1 MIRVLLVEDS
11 VTQREILR
19 RLLNGD
25 GAFSVIAEARNGREA
40 VELVEQCRPDVVLM
54 DIHMPDMNGV
64 EATREI
70 MRRFPVPIVIAS
82 ATLKKREMD
91 LGLEALKAGA
101 VSVIAKPEGAVLLH
115 LEKIAPQ
122 LREELLSASKA
133 KVRRFAAPQ
142 LSPSPPARPPVD
154 LSSRLRDIQ
163 VIGICVSTG
172 GPPLLLEMFSAV
184 PKPYPLP
191 VLLVQHISFGFEE
204 GFARWLSDSTGQSV
218 SLAANGQRL
227 EPGIWIAPGGWH
239 LTFASRTRLD
249 LRERQPADIHCPSGD
264 PLFESLGKHFGA
276 NAVGVVL
283 TGMGDDG
290 ARGLLA
296 LNQAG
301 GVTLIQDES
310 SSLIWGMPKAAKQ
323 LNAAALELSPEQ
335 IVRVMTEVA
344 ESKFANHCPTIP

>member
-11 VTQREILR
+11 ITQREILR
-19 RLLNGD
+19 RLLNDD
-25 GAFSVIAEARNGREA
+25 GEFSVIAEARNGREA
-40 VELVEQCRPDVVLM
+40 VEQVAQCRPDVVLM

-64 EATREI
+64 DATREI

-101 VSVIAKPEGAVLLH
+101 VSVIAKPEGAALLH
-115 LEKIAPQ
+115 LQKIAPQ

-133 KVRRFAAPQ
+133 KIRRLATP
-142 LSPSPPARPPVD
+142 PSPPARPPV
-154 LSSRLRDIQ
+154 RPALRTGDIRI
-163 VIGICVSTG
+163 IGICVSTG
-172 GPPLLLEMFSAV
+172 GPPLLLEVFSAV

-204 GFARWLSDSTGQSV
+204 GFARWLGAATGQPV
-218 SLAANGQRL
+218 AMATDGQNL
-227 EPGIWIAPGGWH
+227 EPGVRIGPGGRH
-239 LTFASRTRLD
+239 LALASRTRLE
-249 LRERQPADIHCPSGD
+249 LQPRKSDDVHCPSGD

-276 NAVGVVL
+276 NAAGIVL

-296 LNQAG
+296 LKQAG
-301 GVTLIQDES
+301 GITIVQDEA

-323 LNAAALELSPEQ
+323 SNAARHELSPEQ
-335 IVRVMTEVA
+335 IARVLTEAA
-344 ESKFANHCPTIP
+344 ESKFHSHDPTSS